1 MRILITSGPTRQY
14 LDPVRFISNASSGI
28 MGRELAQA
36 ALDAGH
42 EVVVVSGPVKV
53 NYPPAAQ
60 VIDVETTEQM
70 LEACLVEFPLCD
82 GLIGAAAPCDYRPI
96 EIANHKIRKTGQPLS
111 LVLVETDD
119 IVATLGQQKRSD
131 QWTVGFALETE
142 DAHFRAVTKLQ
153 KKMCDIVAINSP
165 QAIDSD
171 ENTISVVNSAGDVV
185 LEISGTKCA
194 VAKSLLGYITSHLI
208 KRP

>member
-1 MRILITSGPTRQY
+1 MKILITSGPTRQY
-14 LDPVRFISNASSGI
+14 LDPVRFVSNASSGT

-36 ALDAGH
+36 ALDLGH
-42 EVVVVSGPVKV
+42 DVVVVSGPVKIS
-53 NYPPAAQ
+53 YPVAAH

-70 LEACLVEFPLCD
+70 LFACLREFPSCD

-119 IVATLGQQKRSD
+119 IVATLGQKKRHD

-153 KKMCDIVAINSP
+153 KKMCDLVAVNSP
-165 QAIDSD
+165 QAIDAE
-171 ENTISVVNSAGDVV
+171 ENSISVLNPAGEVV
-185 LEISGTKCA
+185 LETSGSKSM
-194 VAKSLLGYITSHLI
+194 VAKLLLDYISSHLI